1 MDMEFDLLCE
11 KFISGEVSK
20 DNFIDELKRMRAFSK
35 SDRFK
40 LKVVDSAP
48 FSMWACDEEFI
59 ICYWECQCE
68 RIYGYS
74 SKEALG
80 KRFLELFVAAPERN
94 QAEIECTKI
103 IEGRSAPGEFINNI
117 AVDFDSLG
125 RDVTLMTNCFRIFDE
140 ESQKW
145 LQAEI
150 ALPTDVKK
158 VVQKHADILRSYQ
171 KLRSM
176 IAQYENDNKSFLD
189 SVSVRIKELTAITR
203 KILNSRRKDTL
214 SQEDIERLGGLE
226 YDISETNIKITCN
239 MKEKLTSIQQA
250 KSIDQCLLASH
261 EFAICKNKCT
271 QLIDD
276 IQNYLDDIVDE
287 LKVNNISIAAALSQ
301 TKKEAIIDCDAES
314 NTLILR
320 LNGLIQVA
328 FDASFEL
335 SFDGIDDDIPR
346 QKADLYTSYSSD
358 VQKLLASAKSK
369 ISECTSEAQIKSC
382 RSSFKHELHKIEEM
396 LDTYEGKK

>member
-1 MDMEFDLLCE
+1 
-11 KFISGEVSK
+11 
-20 DNFIDELKRMRAFSK
+20 
-35 SDRFK
+35 
-40 LKVVDSAP
+40 
-48 FSMWACDEEFI
+48 
-59 ICYWECQCE
+59 
-68 RIYGYS
+68 
-74 SKEALG
+74 
-80 KRFLELFVAAPERN
+80 
-94 QAEIECTKI
+94 
-103 IEGRSAPGEFINNI
+103 
-117 AVDFDSLG
+117 
-125 RDVTLMTNCFRIFDE
+125 
-140 ESQKW
+140 
-145 LQAEI
+145 
-150 ALPTDVKK
+150 
-158 VVQKHADILRSYQ
+158 
-171 KLRSM
+171 
-176 IAQYENDNKSFLD
+176 
-189 SVSVRIKELTAITR
+189 
-203 KILNSRRKDTL
+203 
-214 SQEDIERLGGLE
+214 
-226 YDISETNIKITCN
+226 

-271 QLIDD
+271 QLTDD